1 MRQPYRHVLGPL
13 AVLALLAACE
23 RDGAQTVSDA
33 GIRQTAFPGQVTAGG
48 GTSGAVMA
56 RTARPETDA
65 TYAGGTPGIAGGSGG
80 TTGGAATAGTVV
92 EAGQGPSS
100 GTTPVTGTGAEPAPR
115 SPGEAV
121 PQVTAPAVI
130 QPGGTPTVGASPR
143 GGTAP
148 TSGDIPTAGGTP
160 PSGQPNPERR

>member
-1 MRQPYRHVLGPL
+1 MRQPYRHLLGPL
-13 AVLALLAACE
+13 AVLAMLAACD

-33 GIRQTAFPGQVTAGG
+33 GIRQTACPGQITAGG

-65 TYAGGTPGIAGGSGG
+65 TYAGGTPGHAGGAGG
-80 TTGGAATAGTVV
+80 TTGGAATAGTVA
-92 EAGQGPSS
+92 ETGQGPTS
-100 GTTPVTGTGAEPAPR
+100 GTTPVTGTGAEAAPR

-121 PQVTAPAVI
+121 PQVTAPAAV
-130 QPGGTPTVGASPR
+130 QPGAVPTAGTNPR

-160 PSGQPNPERR
+160 PPAQSNPERR